1 MPKLTWSK
9 MMARHPAAHLVMA
22 IADDGQDAA
31 RLLTRLFDGM
41 ALAGGW
47 AVRAKKEGKVE
58 FAECVFAEKT
68 AADKVAKLFGAT
80 GIGRYPGW
88 QSQREFRLDKRAEA
102 MILQALEQ
110 LA

>member
-1 MPKLTWSK
+1 MPKLSWSK
-9 MMARHPAAHLVMA
+9 MMARHPDAHLVIA

-31 RLLTRLFDGM
+31 RLLARLFEGM
-41 ALAGGW
+41 ALSGGW
-47 AVRAKKEGKVE
+47 ALRATKEGKVE
-58 FAECVFAEKT
+58 FAECVFAEK
-68 AADKVAKLFGAT
+68 AAAAKVARLFGAA

-88 QSQREFRLDKRAEA
+88 KSQREFRLDKRAEA